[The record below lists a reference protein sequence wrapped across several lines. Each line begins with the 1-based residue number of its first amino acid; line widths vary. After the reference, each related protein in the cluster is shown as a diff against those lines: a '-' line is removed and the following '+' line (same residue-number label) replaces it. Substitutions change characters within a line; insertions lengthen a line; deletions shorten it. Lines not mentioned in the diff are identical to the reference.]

1 MQTNSNHSEFD
12 KAFGLHANANLSAAI
27 KEGLGATWMQTW
39 LHGSPWNSH
48 MNVPTNV

>member
-1 MQTNSNHSEFD
+1 MQTTSNHSEFD

-39 LHGSPWNSH
+39 LHGSSWNSH